1 MKHPILHHLLLG
13 ALIACAD
20 AALAERY
27 PLSVRSCEREVTF
40 ERAPSRAVSHDIN
53 LTEMMVALGLQT
65 RMVGY
70 TGISGWWKNADPGLI
85 AALKPLPE
93 LVARYPTTETLLDV
107 DADFFFAGWGYGMR
121 VGGDLTPAS
130 LEPLGVKVYELSE
143 SCAQI
148 GEPRRAS
155 LDELY
160 RDLRNLGRIFDVEP
174 RAERL
179 VASLQARIE
188 RARAGIPAN
197 AEAPRVFLYD
207 SGEDRPFTSGR
218 LGMPQ
223 ALIEAA
229 GGRSVTDDVAA
240 SWTQVNWESVV
251 ARDPQVIVIVDYGET
266 SAAQKQRF
274 LEENP
279 ALRSLTAIR
288 ERRFIV
294 LPYNQATPGIGNAAA
309 IETLVAGLHP
319 RAPHP

>member
-93 LVARYPTTETLLDV
+93 LVARYPTAETLLDV

-218 LGMPQ
+218 LG
-223 ALIEAA
+223 
-229 GGRSVTDDVAA
+229 
-240 SWTQVNWESVV
+240 
-251 ARDPQVIVIVDYGET
+251 
-266 SAAQKQRF
+266 
-274 LEENP
+274 
-279 ALRSLTAIR
+279 
-288 ERRFIV
+288 
-294 LPYNQATPGIGNAAA
+294 
-309 IETLVAGLHP
+309 
-319 RAPHP
+319 

>member
-13 ALIACAD
+13 ALLACAD

-93 LVARYPTTETLLDV
+93 LVARYPTAETLLDV

-160 RDLRNLGRIFDVEP
+160 RDLRN
-174 RAERL
+174 
-179 VASLQARIE
+179 
-188 RARAGIPAN
+188 
-197 AEAPRVFLYD
+197 
-207 SGEDRPFTSGR
+207 
-218 LGMPQ
+218 
-223 ALIEAA
+223 
-229 GGRSVTDDVAA
+229 
-240 SWTQVNWESVV
+240 
-251 ARDPQVIVIVDYGET
+251 
-266 SAAQKQRF
+266 
-274 LEENP
+274 
-279 ALRSLTAIR
+279 
-288 ERRFIV
+288 
-294 LPYNQATPGIGNAAA
+294 
-309 IETLVAGLHP
+309 
-319 RAPHP
+319 

>member
-13 ALIACAD
+13 ALLACAD

-93 LVARYPTTETLLDV
+93 LVARYPTAETLLDV

-197 AEAPRVFLYD
+197 TEAPRVFLYD

-229 GGRSVTDDVAA
+229 GG
-240 SWTQVNWESVV
+240 
-251 ARDPQVIVIVDYGET
+251 
-266 SAAQKQRF
+266 
-274 LEENP
+274 
-279 ALRSLTAIR
+279 
-288 ERRFIV
+288 
-294 LPYNQATPGIGNAAA
+294 
-309 IETLVAGLHP
+309 
-319 RAPHP
+319 

>member
-13 ALIACAD
+13 ALLACAD

-93 LVARYPTTETLLDV
+93 LVARYPTAETLLDV

-197 AEAPRVFLYD
+197 AERRGCSSTTAARTALHLWPP
-207 SGEDRPFTSGR
+207 GHAAGADR
-218 LGMPQ
+218 
-223 ALIEAA
+223 AA

-240 SWTQVNWESVV
+240 SWTGQLGKRGRPRS
-251 ARDPQVIVIVDYGET
+251 AGHRHRRLRRD
-266 SAAQKQRF
+266 QRRAEAT
-274 LEENP
+274 LPRRDP

-319 RAPHP
+319 RAPRP

>member
-1 MKHPILHHLLLG
+1 MRLVLEEPFKRLWNGRDPFEAVE
-13 ALIACAD
+13 ALQGKV
-20 AALAERY
+20 Y
-27 PLSVRSCEREVTF
+27 RELEGRRTL
-40 ERAPSRAVSHDIN
+40 RTRSRAHD
-53 LTEMMVALGLQT
+53 A
-65 RMVGY
+65 
-70 TGISGWWKNADPGLI
+70 
-85 AALKPLPE
+85 
-93 LVARYPTTETLLDV
+93 
-107 DADFFFAGWGYGMR
+107 
-121 VGGDLTPAS
+121 
-130 LEPLGVKVYELSE
+130 
-143 SCAQI
+143 
-148 GEPRRAS
+148 
-155 LDELY
+155 
-160 RDLRNLGRIFDVEP
+160 EP

-218 LGMPQ
+218 LGM
-223 ALIEAA
+223 AA
-229 GGRSVTDDVAA
+229 GADRGRRRPQRDRRRGGR
-240 SWTQVNWESVV
+240 WTQVNWESVV

-309 IETLVAGLHP
+309 IEALVVGLHP
-319 RAPHP
+319 RAPRP

>member
-1 MKHPILHHLLLG
+1 M
-13 ALIACAD
+13 
-20 AALAERY
+20 
-27 PLSVRSCEREVTF
+27 
-40 ERAPSRAVSHDIN
+40 
-53 LTEMMVALGLQT
+53 
-65 RMVGY
+65 
-70 TGISGWWKNADPGLI
+70 
-85 AALKPLPE
+85 
-93 LVARYPTTETLLDV
+93 
-107 DADFFFAGWGYGMR
+107 
-121 VGGDLTPAS
+121 
-130 LEPLGVKVYELSE
+130 KVYELSE

-319 RAPHP
+319 RAPRP

>member
-1 MKHPILHHLLLG
+1 
-13 ALIACAD
+13 
-20 AALAERY
+20 
-27 PLSVRSCEREVTF
+27 
-40 ERAPSRAVSHDIN
+40 
-53 LTEMMVALGLQT
+53 
-65 RMVGY
+65 
-70 TGISGWWKNADPGLI
+70 
-85 AALKPLPE
+85 
-93 LVARYPTTETLLDV
+93 
-107 DADFFFAGWGYGMR
+107 
-121 VGGDLTPAS
+121 
-130 LEPLGVKVYELSE
+130 
-143 SCAQI
+143 
-148 GEPRRAS
+148 
-155 LDELY
+155 
-160 RDLRNLGRIFDVEP
+160 
-174 RAERL
+174 
-179 VASLQARIE
+179 
-188 RARAGIPAN
+188 IPAN

-319 RAPHP
+319 RAPRP

>member
-13 ALIACAD
+13 ALLACAD

-93 LVARYPTTETLLDV
+93 LVARYPTAETLLDV

-174 RAERL
+174 RAE
-179 VASLQARIE
+179 AAGSLEEALDEADVILLCTSS
-188 RARAGIPAN
+188 ARAVIDPRQLKRPALVTSISTNAPRAHEVPAESLAAMDVYCDYRHTTPGSAGEMLIAAEQHGWSPEAIRGDLAELLSGQAPRPEYRRPAFFRSIGLGLEDVALAN
-197 AEAPRVFLYD
+197 ALY
-207 SGEDRPFTSGR
+207 R
-218 LGMPQ
+218 LRQ
-223 ALIEAA
+223 A
-229 GGRSVTDDVAA
+229 G
-240 SWTQVNWESVV
+240 
-251 ARDPQVIVIVDYGET
+251 
-266 SAAQKQRF
+266 
-274 LEENP
+274 
-279 ALRSLTAIR
+279 
-288 ERRFIV
+288 
-294 LPYNQATPGIGNAAA
+294 
-309 IETLVAGLHP
+309 
-319 RAPHP
+319 

>member
-1 MKHPILHHLLLG
+1 M
-13 ALIACAD
+13 
-20 AALAERY
+20 
-27 PLSVRSCEREVTF
+27 
-40 ERAPSRAVSHDIN
+40 
-53 LTEMMVALGLQT
+53 
-65 RMVGY
+65 
-70 TGISGWWKNADPGLI
+70 I

-93 LVARYPTTETLLDV
+93 LVARYPTAETLLDV

-179 VASLQARIE
+179 VASLQARIQ

-319 RAPHP
+319 RAPRP

>member
-13 ALIACAD
+13 ALLACAD

-93 LVARYPTTETLLDV
+93 LVARYPTAETLLDV

-188 RARAGIPAN
+188 RA
-197 AEAPRVFLYD
+197 
-207 SGEDRPFTSGR
+207 
-218 LGMPQ
+218 
-223 ALIEAA
+223 
-229 GGRSVTDDVAA
+229 
-240 SWTQVNWESVV
+240 
-251 ARDPQVIVIVDYGET
+251 
-266 SAAQKQRF
+266 
-274 LEENP
+274 
-279 ALRSLTAIR
+279 
-288 ERRFIV
+288 
-294 LPYNQATPGIGNAAA
+294 
-309 IETLVAGLHP
+309 
-319 RAPHP
+319 